1 MRTRQRR
8 KDYNGNMALHRG
20 TPDAEYSQV
29 CAEKRNSMGELKR
42 FFQEEDGAGVVEV
55 VLVIVVIIGLVVIFQ
70 TKIKKI
76 VNDIFTTI
84 TTKVKKVK

>member
-1 MRTRQRR
+1 
-8 KDYNGNMALHRG
+8 
-20 TPDAEYSQV
+20 
-29 CAEKRNSMGELKR
+29 MGELKR

-55 VLVIVVIIGLVVIFQ
+55 VLVIVVIIGLVIIFQ